1 MPCHRGDIQ
10 VDRAEDESMLWDPA
24 AMLRAAKASKRK
36 VEESH
41 EAEADPGL
49 DANLLHEKEHARTP
63 SNTYSILPKSDFPF
77 PEWKGR
83 V

>member
-1 MPCHRGDIQ
+1 M
-10 VDRAEDESMLWDPA
+10 DRAEDESMLWDPA

-63 SNTYSILPKSDFPF
+63 SNTYSILFPSLTFPF
-77 PEWKGR
+77 LNGR
-83 V
+83 AGCD

>member
-49 DANLLHEKEHARTP
+49 DANLLHEQEHARTP
-63 SNTYSILPKSDFPF
+63 ILSFPSLTFPF
-77 PEWKGR
+77 LNGR
-83 V
+83 AGCD